1 MDDADRAGIEQQLR
15 IDVALRS
22 RRCYEQPQ
30 ATGECLNCGER
41 LQDGRWCD
49 SDCRHDWELRNAR
62 T

>member
-1 MDDADRAGIEQQLR
+1 MDDADRAWIDQQLR
-15 IDVALRS
+15 IDVALRT
-22 RRCYEQPQ
+22 RLRYEPQ

-49 SDCRHDWELRNAR
+49 ADCRHDWELRNAR